1 MLPAITWFLVLGLA
15 VAWSISAWV
24 LHALAVLVVEQ
35 FWHALAGQAS
45 IEGVTLP
52 TSVTL
57 WIPPE
62 LLAVSKTACCNRLAI
77 RRNRSVHVAVPG
89 RLAYTSGLGSLW
101 GMGFL
106 TLLAIGA
113 LLHAVIFAT
122 QKAIPN

>member
-24 LHALAVLVVEQ
+24 LHALVV
-35 FWHALAGQAS
+35 WSMSSVCALAGQAS
-45 IEGVTLP
+45 TIEGVTLP
-52 TSVTL
+52 TSVAL

-62 LLAVSKTACCNRLAI
+62 LLAVSKTAAAIAWPYVETGLSMLPSLAGWLTPLAW
-77 RRNRSVHVAVPG
+77 AV
-89 RLAYTSGLGSLW
+89 W

-122 QKAIPN
+122 QKAVPN